1 MAWTSS
7 IATRATTYDV
17 LASDWNVL
25 VNNLN
30 FLDEVGYAEIT
41 ANVSSSATTVG
52 TAVQVVSLGAL
63 TYQNAPHIIEFSCP
77 RLNASASNTTLVILR
92 DGTTVIGTLADPAAT
107 TVQSPC
113 YISRRITPSAASHTY
128 NIALWN
134 VAGTSTV
141 LANSGGA
148 AGDAT
153 TLFPAWMR
161 ASRIPT

>member
-7 IATRATTYDV
+7 ISTRATSYDV

-30 FLDEVGYAEIT
+30 FLAEVGYAEIT

-52 TAVQVVSLGAL
+52 TAVQVVSLGAI
-63 TYQNAPHIIEFSCP
+63 TYQNAPHLIEFSCP
-77 RLNASASNTTLVILR
+77 RLNASASNTTFVILR

-107 TVQSPC
+107 TVQSSF
-113 YISRRITPSAASHTY
+113 YISRRLTPSAASHTY
-128 NIALWN
+128 NVALWN
-134 VAGTSTV
+134 AAGTSTV
-141 LANSGGA
+141 LANSGGV

-153 TLFPAWMR
+153 ALLPAGIR
-161 ASRIPT
+161 ATRLPT